1 MGEDPELER
10 DQSGSRGG
18 STLPHHG
25 VRRRFW
31 LECGLAGLSCLLAIG
46 TILWPEWIE
55 ILFGVDPDH
64 GNGILE
70 VLITVV
76 TVVASLAFVVASRL
90 EWKRGAGAPKTAEGR
105 Q

>member
-46 TILWPEWIE
+46 TILLPEWIE

>member
-1 MGEDPELER
+1 M
-10 DQSGSRGG
+10 
-18 STLPHHG
+18 PHHG

-31 LECGLAGLSCLLAIG
+31 LECGLAGLS
-46 TILWPEWIE
+46 WIE